1 MRHHLNS
8 IKHWIL
14 SHVEPFLPEGQKH
27 IIRQPMKRKTLYALL
42 LLVTCIIAGI
52 SYVAYQFYAPPC
64 MRKPYLMKH
73 QEDTLRIAYIGD
85 SWAFMHKDHDCKMSK
100 LIMDSLHRPVRVHS
114 YGICGL
120 TSKEIYENM
129 YENAD
134 FKHFLQKRAY
144 EYCFISAGINDTYKK
159 MGTLYYKQS
168 MDGIIQLLLYNNIR
182 PIILEIPDYD
192 IQKAYNWQKSLRKI
206 LRDTSMY
213 INGTPVDCKQMFRD
227 ALDEL
232 FIEKGY
238 QDQVSIIR
246 YKTWNNNYHD
256 DLKRL
261 YVHDGM
267 HLNDIG
273 YAKLDSVIAL
283 EIINTI
289 NRTHGNK

>member
-1 MRHHLNS
+1 
-8 IKHWIL
+8 
-14 SHVEPFLPEGQKH
+14 
-27 IIRQPMKRKTLYALL
+27 MKKKTQYTLL
-42 LLVTCIIAGI
+42 LLVTCIIVRLT
-52 SYVAYQFYAPPC
+52 YVAYQFYAPPYL
-64 MRKPYLMKH
+64 REPYLMKH
-73 QEDTLRIAYIGD
+73 QDDTLRIAYIGD
-85 SWAFMHKDHDCKMSK
+85 SWAFMHKDHDCEMSK
-100 LIMDSLHRPVRVHS
+100 LITDALHRPVSVHS

-120 TSKEIYENM
+120 TSKEIYENI
-129 YENAD
+129 YENSD
-134 FKHFLQKRAY
+134 FKHFLQKRPY

-159 MGTLYYKQS
+159 MSTRYYKQS

-206 LRDTSMY
+206 LREASMY
-213 INGTPVDCKQMFRD
+213 INNTPVDCKQIFRE

-232 FIEKGY
+232 IIEKGY
-238 QDQVSIIR
+238 QDQVRIIR

-267 HLNDIG
+267 HLNNLG

-283 EIINTI
+283 EIINII

>member
-1 MRHHLNS
+1 
-8 IKHWIL
+8 
-14 SHVEPFLPEGQKH
+14 
-27 IIRQPMKRKTLYALL
+27 MKRKTLYALL

-159 MGTLYYKQS
+159 LGTRYYKQS

-182 PIILEIPDYD
+182 PIILGIPDYD
-192 IQKAYNWQKSLRKI
+192 IQKAYKWQKSLRKV
-206 LRDTSMY
+206 LRDISMY
-213 INGTPVDCKQMFRD
+213 INNTPVDCKQMFRD
-227 ALDEL
+227 AFDEL
-232 FIEKGY
+232 VQTKGY
-238 QDQVSIIR
+238 HNKLSIIR
-246 YKTWNNNYHD
+246 YQSWNNDFNND
-256 DLKRL
+256 QQRL
-261 YVHDGM
+261 YRGDGM
-267 HLNDIG
+267 HLNDDG
-273 YAKLDSVIAL
+273 YQVLDSVIAK
-283 EIINTI
+283 EILTI
-289 NRTHGNK
+289 YRRKNEPQKE

>member
-1 MRHHLNS
+1 
-8 IKHWIL
+8 
-14 SHVEPFLPEGQKH
+14 
-27 IIRQPMKRKTLYALL
+27 MKKKLLYTLL
-42 LLVTCIIAGI
+42 LLVTCIMAGI
-52 SYVAYQFYAPPC
+52 TYAVYQYYAPPR
-64 MRKPYLMKH
+64 MREPYLMKH
-73 QEDTLRIAYIGD
+73 QDDTLRIAYIGD
-85 SWAFMHKDHDCKMSK
+85 SWAFMHKDHDCEMSK
-100 LIMDSLHRPVRVHS
+100 FITDTLHRPVRVHS

-129 YENAD
+129 YDNAD

-159 MGTLYYKQS
+159 MGTQYYKQS

-192 IQKAYNWQKSLRKI
+192 IQKAYNWQQSLRKI

-213 INGTPVDCKQMFRD
+213 INDTPVDCKQMFRD

-232 FIEKGY
+232 IIEKGY
-238 QDQVSIIR
+238 QNQVSIIR
-246 YKTWNNNYHD
+246 YKTWNNHYND

-283 EIINTI
+283 EIIKTI